1 MINLHFRR
9 LAMSVMMAVTIWAS
23 IGLAAPLQAHG
34 KHRAFYLAAD
44 GRDEGACDIAGRP
57 CKTVAYVLAQIEQ
70 TSAKDAELQIAAGDY
85 VWTDADV
92 AALMGGLLTVQAGY
106 SDAYNVIDEGLF
118 PSHIYGPSIFYRDT
132 LIGWGF
138 MPMDLKGAPPTT
150 SQRAKTSPDT
160 QIAQTG
166 QVFPCQNGRAAQI
179 YACDGIELL
188 SHLPFKSFSSAPTR
202 MANIWGFVS
211 KNDEREYILVG
222 VSNGTAIF
230 DVTDALN
237 PREIVTIPATPNA
250 WREMRTYQFWSEA
263 AQRWQA
269 YAYIV
274 TELWGQGLQIV
285 DLSHLPLTA
294 TLVTTDHYIQKAHT
308 IHIGDVD
315 YTYGITQTGAAA
327 YAFVNGTNL
336 DRGAFHLLDL
346 SNPISPT
353 KVSTPTQSANYTHDG
368 ISFVITDSRTAE
380 CAAPLANGPT
390 CELYIDFNQTK
401 VDVFDVT
408 DKAHPALLSS
418 ITYPNARYV
427 HSGWWTAD
435 KRYVTVHDERDEFD
449 LGISMT
455 VRALDLSSLRAP
467 QVITIWQGDTP
478 AIDHNG
484 YVLGDRYYQSSYQRG
499 LMVFDISNPRSLRP
513 IASFDTYPDGDLP
526 QYNGAWGTYPFFPSG
541 NIAIGDIENG
551 LFMVRHVAAQS
562 PATSTPTPTPTPV
575 SGPSTTPPPTST
587 ATLTPSPTPRATI
600 TPSATPTPTRPS
612 QQAVFLPLVL
622 RK

>member
-9 LAMSVMMAVTIWAS
+9 VAMSVMMAVAIWAS
-23 IGLAAPLQAHG
+23 IGLVSPVQAHG

-44 GRDEGACDIAGRP
+44 GRDEGACDIAARP
-57 CKTVAYVLAQIEQ
+57 CQTVAYVLAQIEQ
-70 TSAKDAELQIAAGDY
+70 YSAKDAELHIAAGEY
-85 VWTDADV
+85 VWSDADV
-92 AALMGGLLTVQAGY
+92 ASLLSGLLTVQAGF

-118 PSHIYGPSIFYRDT
+118 PSHMYGPSVFYRDT
-132 LIGWGF
+132 LMGWGF
-138 MPMDLKGAPPTT
+138 TPMDLKGAPPTT
-150 SQRAKTSPDT
+150 MTQAKTNLAT

-166 QVFPCQNGRAAQI
+166 QVFPCQNGFAAKI

-188 SHLPFKSFSSAPTR
+188 SHLPFKSFGSTPSR

-237 PREIVTIPATPNA
+237 PREIVTIPAVQNA

-263 AQRWQA
+263 ERRWQA

-274 TELWGQGLQIV
+274 TESWGQGLQIV

-294 TLVTTDHYIQKAHT
+294 TLVTTDHYLQKAHT

-315 YTYGITQTGAAA
+315 YTYGITKTGAAA

-336 DRGAFHLLDL
+336 ERGAFHLLDL

-380 CAAPLANGPT
+380 CANPLLILNGPM
-390 CELYIDFNQTK
+390 CELYVDFNQTK

-408 DKAHPALLSS
+408 NKTNPTLLSS
-418 ITYPNARYV
+418 ITYSNARYV
-427 HSGWWTAD
+427 HSGWWTTD
-435 KRYVTVHDERDEFD
+435 RRYVTVHDERDEFD

-455 VRALDLSSLRAP
+455 VRALDLGSLRSP
-467 QVITIWQGDTP
+467 QIITIFQSNIP

-484 YVLGDRYYQSSYQRG
+484 YVLGDHYYQSSYQRG
-499 LMVFDISNPRSLRP
+499 LMIFDISDPRTLRP

-526 QYNGAWGTYPFFPSG
+526 RYNGAWGTYPFFPSG

-551 LFMVRHVAAQS
+551 LFMVRRVGAQA
-562 PATSTPTPTPTPV
+562 PATSTPTPMPSTTTPTSSPTVTTTPV
-575 SGPSTTPPPTST
+575 SSPT
-587 ATLTPSPTPRATI
+587 APPSPCLLYT
-600 TPSATPTPTRPS
+600 S
-612 QQAVFLPLVL
+612 
-622 RK
+622 